1 MKTYPKLA
9 CAIMI
14 VLLTTAATLSQHEH
28 SDKGQKPHGHAE
40 MKDAPYDLQFIDTM
54 SMHHQHGID
63 VAKQAVSKAQ
73 NAELRELAKKM
84 VSDQQKDIAKM
95 KSWRDQW
102 YPKMPKAMNMQMP
115 GMSHSSHQGMTKEMS
130 EHMSKLKKASGRDF
144 DMAFIGVMIP
154 HHQSAIE
161 MSRDALQKA
170 EHAEIKA
177 LAQETIDKQ
186 QKEIEQLNRLKA
198 Q

>member
-1 MKTYPKLA
+1 
-9 CAIMI
+9 MI

-28 SDKGQKPHGHAE
+28 SDKAQKPHSHAE

-63 VAKQAVSKAQ
+63 MAKLAVSKAH
-73 NAELRELAKKM
+73 NMELRELAKKM

-95 KSWRDQW
+95 KGWRDQW
-102 YPKMPKAMNMQMP
+102 YQKMPKAMSMQMP
-115 GMSHSSHQGMTKEMS
+115 GMSHSSHQEMMKEMG
-130 EHMSKLKKASGRDF
+130 EHMSKLKKTSGHDF
-144 DMAFIGVMIP
+144 DVAFIDMMIP

-161 MSRDALQKA
+161 MSQDALQKA
-170 EHAEIKA
+170 EHAELKGF
-177 LAQETIDKQ
+177 AQETVDKQ

-198 Q
+198 H